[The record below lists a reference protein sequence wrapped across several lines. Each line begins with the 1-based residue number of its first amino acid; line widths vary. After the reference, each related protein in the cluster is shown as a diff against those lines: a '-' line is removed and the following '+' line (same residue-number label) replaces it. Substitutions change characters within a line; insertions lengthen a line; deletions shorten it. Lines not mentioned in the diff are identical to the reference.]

1 MSAVVDSGHQIHIGT
16 PREPA
21 STRIFYWTFDL
32 VAVGGLALLLLE
44 DMDSVREVL
53 PQLLAWG
60 LVIAAADSLPI
71 RFWGPATLTMSLPV
85 TLAVGMLFA
94 PLPAALIAL
103 VASLDPREIKGD
115 VSFARALFNRSQIA
129 VAVLAA
135 SAVFHGLGGEAGQ
148 WPGMLLPA
156 LGALSVDFVVNTS
169 LVVAAASLS
178 FGMRPDL
185 VLKRVLD
192 DSPIQYL
199 FGYLVL
205 GLFAI
210 LLATVSVSAGVWGA
224 IAFLAPLALA
234 RLTFLQTDR
243 LTESGKRLQEK
254 NDALVVALGRMAEER
269 RDERMAMAGE
279 LHDEVL
285 PPLFKV
291 HLMGQV
297 LRQDL
302 DSGRLLD
309 LDEDL
314 PELLSATQAAQGA
327 IRSVVGDLR
336 RSPVGPTGLLDT
348 IRLLAGQLE
357 SAGSPRISFSM
368 SEIEASKLSQLL
380 AYQVAREAMTNAAR
394 YSQAKSISVS
404 LWEEGTSLRL
414 LVEDDGVGF
423 DPSLVDRGQHFGLQ
437 LIVERVEAVEGA
449 VMVDSAV
456 GRGTRVIAVLPR
468 EVS

>member
-1 MSAVVDSGHQIHIGT
+1 MSAVASGHQIRT
-16 PREPA
+16 TAPREPV
-21 STRIFYWTFDL
+21 SIRIFYWGFDL
-32 VAVGGLALLLLE
+32 AAAVGFVLLLLR
-44 DMDSVREVL
+44 DVDSVREVL

-60 LVIAAADSLPI
+60 LVIALADSLPV

-85 TLAVGMLFA
+85 TLAVGMLFD

-103 VASLDPREIKGD
+103 VASLDPREIKGE

-129 VAVLAA
+129 VAVFAA

-156 LGALSVDFVVNTS
+156 LGALAVDFVVNTS

-185 VLKRVLD
+185 VLRKVLD

-224 IAFLAPLALA
+224 VAFLAPLALA
-234 RLTFLQTDR
+234 RMTFLQAER
-243 LTESGKRLQEK
+243 LTESGKRLREK
-254 NDALVVALGRMAEER
+254 NDALVQVLSRMSEER
-269 RDERMAMAGE
+269 RDERLVMAGE

-314 PELLSATQAAQGA
+314 PELLSAAQAAQGA
-327 IRSVVGDLR
+327 VRGVVGDGAQISR
-336 RSPVGPTGLLDT
+336 WSNRSARDCETSREPVG
-348 IRLLAGQLE
+348 
-357 SAGSPRISFSM
+357 
-368 SEIEASKLSQLL
+368 
-380 AYQVAREAMTNAAR
+380 
-394 YSQAKSISVS
+394 
-404 LWEEGTSLRL
+404 
-414 LVEDDGVGF
+414 VGWVTQDF
-423 DPSLVDRGQHFGLQ
+423 TVDVRG
-437 LIVERVEAVEGA
+437 
-449 VMVDSAV
+449 
-456 GRGTRVIAVLPR
+456 
-468 EVS
+468 